1 MKTRRL
7 DTAAQFQQ
15 TIKQGV
21 TLVDFSA
28 PWCGPCRAQ
37 EPILVQLAERFYRR
51 ATIASMNI
59 DDHPQT
65 ARHLGIVKIPTLA
78 LFRNGREV
86 TRFVGVQRAETLAE
100 AIFRTLNLDRGEGRS
115 ADSDRPVNALDST
128 NTH

>member
-65 ARHLGIVKIPTLA
+65 ASHLGIVKIPTLA

-100 AIFRTLNLDRGEGRS
+100 AIFRTLNMDRGEGRG